1 MRTNNHYP
9 KILFLICILFCSG
22 TLVCQT
28 TTKINTDKIKVL
40 IVDGQNNHNQWP
52 KISFMLKHYLEDAG
66 LFKVD
71 VVRSAYTWEGDEYL
85 EDFGIEGIGET
96 QALEKSK
103 SDPEFNPNF
112 SAYDVIIS
120 NFGWNAAP
128 WPESTQKAFEKYM
141 ENGGGLV
148 VFHAADNSFPKW
160 EAYNKMIGLGGWG
173 DRTEKDGPYVYF
185 NDKDELIRDT
195 SPGNAGAHGPQHEYV
210 IQIRNTEHPIT
221 KGMPPKWLHTKDE
234 LYERLR
240 GPAEKMEILA
250 TAYAS
255 PEMKGSGRHEP
266 ALMVLDYGKGRI
278 FHNIMGHADYSVE
291 CLGFITTMLRGTE
304 WAATGKVTQEIPK
317 GFPTENKSSSKVF
330 KK

>member
-1 MRTNNHYP
+1 MRFRSMVCAGLFI
-9 KILFLICILFCSG
+9 ILTGNLYS
-22 TLVCQT
+22 QT
-28 TTKINTDKIKVL
+28 ESKKSKINVL

-52 KISFMLKHYLEDAG
+52 KISFMLKHYLENAG
-66 LFKVD
+66 LFEVD
-71 VVRSAYTWEGDEYL
+71 VVRAAYTWEGDDYL
-85 EDFGIEGIGET
+85 EDFHINGIGKT
-96 QALEKSK
+96 TAMEKPKPDSNF
-103 SDPEFNPNF
+103 SPNF
-112 SAYDVIIS
+112 SDYDVVIS

-128 WPESTQKAFEKYM
+128 WPESTQRTFEKYI

-185 NDKDELIRDT
+185 NDADELVRDT
-195 SPGNAGAHGPQHEYV
+195 SPGKAGAHGPQHEYV
-210 IQIRNTEHPIT
+210 IQVRNTEHPIT
-221 KGMPPKWLHTKDE
+221 KGMPTKWLHTKDE

-255 PEMKGSGRHEP
+255 QEMKGSGRHEP

-291 CLGFITTMLRGTE
+291 CLGFIATMLRGTE
-304 WAATGKVTQEIPK
+304 WAATGKVTQEIPE
-317 GFPTENKSSSKVF
+317 GFPTENKSSSRVF